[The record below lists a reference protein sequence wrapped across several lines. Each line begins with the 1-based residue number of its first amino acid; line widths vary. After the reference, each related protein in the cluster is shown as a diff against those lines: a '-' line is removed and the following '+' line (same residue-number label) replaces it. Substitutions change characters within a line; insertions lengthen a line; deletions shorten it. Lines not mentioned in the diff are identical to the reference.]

1 MSGAS
6 LARRVDRYELLEEV
20 GSGGMAVV
28 YRGRDVALDREVAVK
43 LLHPH
48 LAARP
53 ESRARFAR
61 EARAVARLSHPNI
74 VEIWDTAGESALE
87 SYIVTEFVHGR
98 TLRAFV
104 EQVGVGYP
112 EIGVLL
118 VRALADALVH
128 AHAAGV
134 IHRDLKPENV
144 LVSERGRRAL
154 KLADF
159 GIARILASDER
170 MTMTGALVGS
180 PNHMAPEIIEG
191 EDADARSDIFS
202 LGTILYWLATGKL
215 PFAAPN
221 PTATL
226 RRVLEGDYPDPRQ
239 VSPLVSDELAA
250 ILAETLAVKRE
261 DRIPTAAALRDR
273 LDAALEQAGLGDPEA
288 ELQAFLADPHAYEQG
303 FPSRLA
309 TALTARG
316 EAELDAGHTARALKL
331 FNRVLAVDPHHPRV
345 LAQLQRMAKRA
356 RLRRTLRA
364 ASVAIAA
371 VLGIALGGVAW
382 WKLASR
388 PAAPLVTGPE
398 QPTEEHAA
406 SAPPATEPRAEA
418 PPPIPTPSPTGV
430 ASPAATSA
438 LPAAEAPRGAGA
450 ATPSPAVASAAATTV
465 QVLVRPYAQRALL
478 DGLEIAS
485 GVQQV
490 TFTLNPGQPHR
501 LQIEHACC
509 APFVREFAADE
520 RLPPTLELRVPL
532 QPRPARLR
540 VEAVPQARV
549 FVDGA
554 FVGTAGESQRDPLA
568 IALPGTGPSPYEAQS
583 EVRIEQPGRRPHVT
597 TARFRAGAD
606 LTVVAPLT
614 DAARPDPAP
623 GAGES
628 ASASPSDGAPPA
640 AVERT
645 P

>member
-1 MSGAS
+1 
-6 LARRVDRYELLEEV
+6 LVRRVDRYELLEEV

-28 YRGRDVALDREVAVK
+28 YRGRDLALDREVAVK

-48 LAARP
+48 LAARA

-61 EARAVARLSHPNI
+61 EARAVARLAHPNI
-74 VEIWDTAGESALE
+74 VEIWDTAGEAALE

-104 EQVGVGYP
+104 DEVGTAYP

-128 AHAAGV
+128 AHGAGV

-144 LVSERGRRAL
+144 LVSERGRRAV

-191 EDADARSDIFS
+191 EEADARSDIFS

-226 RRVLEGDYPDPRQ
+226 RRVLEGDYPDPRE

-250 ILAETLAVKRE
+250 IVAGTLAVKRE
-261 DRIPTAAALRDR
+261 DRIQTAAELRDR
-273 LDAALEQAGLGDPEA
+273 LDAVLAQAGIDAPEA
-288 ELQAFLADPHAYEQG
+288 ELQAFLADPAAYKQAFSG
-303 FPSRLA
+303 RLVA
-309 TALTARG
+309 ALTARG
-316 EAELDAGHTARALKL
+316 EAEMDAGRTARALRL
-331 FNRVLAVDPHHPRV
+331 FNRVLAIDPTDPRI

-356 RLRRTLRA
+356 RLRRALRG
-364 ASVAIAA
+364 ASVAVAV
-371 VLGIALGGVAW
+371 VLGAALGGVAW
-382 WKLASR
+382 WNIANR
-388 PAAPLVTGPE
+388 PRPEPPERGGPPHAGLVSPEAPHDGADARGGAAPPDPAPASS
-398 QPTEEHAA
+398 PTATPTATSGRDAAARTSPATPAPDGAA
-406 SAPPATEPRAEA
+406 SA
-418 PPPIPTPSPTGV
+418 
-430 ASPAATSA
+430 
-438 LPAAEAPRGAGA
+438 AGA
-450 ATPSPAVASAAATTV
+450 TIVS
-465 QVLVRPYAQRALL
+465 VLVRPYAQRALL
-478 DGLEIAS
+478 DGVEVAS

-490 TFTLNPGQPHR
+490 RFTLSPGRPHR
-501 LQIEHACC
+501 IQIEHACC
-509 APFVREFAADE
+509 MPFVREFGGEE
-520 RLPPTLELRVPL
+520 RLPPSIELRVPL

-540 VEAVPQARV
+540 VESAPQARV
-549 FVDGA
+549 FVDDV
-554 FVGTAGESQRDPLA
+554 FVGTAGESQRSP
-568 IALPGTGPSPYEAQS
+568 IAVSLPGSGPSPYEAES
-583 EVRIEQPGRRPHVT
+583 EVRIELAGRRPHLT

-614 DAARPDPAP
+614 EAARPDPSDAGDTPTAGVRDGNAP
-623 GAGES
+623 AN
-628 ASASPSDGAPPA
+628 
-640 AVERT
+640 VERT